1 MESLELGGQVLPNC
15 NFWNGKKVLV
25 TGHSGFKGCWLTLWL
40 VRLGAEVSGVSL
52 PPDCRPSLFDTVS
65 LPEVCASY
73 FKDIRSLDSINAIIA
88 QESPDVIFHLA
99 AQPLVIAGYENPVET
114 FETNIM
120 GTLNVLQAAKKAAK
134 TSIVVVVT
142 TDKVYAPGLERVPFS
157 ETDKLGATDPYS
169 TSKTCAELVVQSFRY
184 SATDLDR
191 PTVAT
196 VRAGNVIGGGDWS
209 ENRLIPDAIRAWAQN
224 KPLKIRQPDAI
235 RPWQHVLEPLAG
247 YLRLAEHLWVASND
261 AGAFNFGPMPENQL
275 TVLQVL
281 SILSGEL
288 NYDFGIQQGDGHRYN
303 EASWL
308 GLDIGKADDLLGF
321 RPSWSAETAIKVTS
335 NWYRKAQKEE
345 STLDLCL
352 DDIAQYELGASDFV

>member
-1 MESLELGGQVLPNC
+1 MLPNR

-25 TGHSGFKGCWLTLWL
+25 TGHSGFKGGWLAIWLT
-40 VRLGAEVSGVSL
+40 RLGAKVSGVSL
-52 PPDCRPSLFDTVS
+52 PPDSQPSLFDKSS
-65 LPEVCASY
+65 LSEICTSY
-73 FKDIRSLDSINAIIA
+73 FKDIRSFDAISAVIER
-88 QESPDVIFHLA
+88 ESPEVIFHLA
-99 AQPLVIAGYENPVET
+99 AQPLVIAGYKNPVET
-114 FETNIM
+114 FDTNIM
-120 GTLNVLQAAKKAAK
+120 GTLNVLQVAKKTAK
-134 TSIVVVVT
+134 TSIVIVVT

-169 TSKTCAELVVQSFRY
+169 TSKTCTELVVQSFRH
-184 SATDLDR
+184 SGMDLDR

-224 KPLKIRQPDAI
+224 KPLEIRHPNAI

-261 AGAFNFGPMPENQL
+261 AGAFNFGPTPENQL

-288 NYDFGIQQGDGHRYN
+288 GHDFGIRQGDGHRYY

-308 GLDIGKADDLLGF
+308 GLNIEKARDLLGF

-335 NWYRKAQKEE
+335 NWYRKAQTEE